1 MLDDRDWEAE
11 GDARTLAQADAIRK
25 DEQRL
30 HKATAAAVNLAK
42 TAKDESASMSKIAN
56 QEMFAKSA
64 RDLGINV
71 DAEQET

>member
-1 MLDDRDWEAE
+1 MLDDRDWEADS
-11 GDARTLAQADAIRK
+11 DARTLAQADAIRK

-30 HKATAAAVNLAK
+30 NRATAAAVNLAK
-42 TAKDESASMSKIAN
+42 TAKDEAASMSKIAN

-71 DAEQET
+71 DAEQKT

>member
-1 MLDDRDWEAE
+1 MLEERDWEADS
-11 GDARTLAQADAIRK
+11 DARTLAQADSIRK

-30 HKATAAAVNLAK
+30 HKATAAAVHLAK
-42 TAKDESASMSKIAN
+42 ESKNEAASMSKIAN

-71 DAEQET
+71 DAKQTT